1 MKNKKTLALLLSLGM
16 IFGLAACQSYPS
28 GKRVVTYKPIVRN
41 SEPLPYDKWRFQFI
55 TAEYF
60 YASISFVQFLDE
72 DNYIVQKF
80 MPDGAN
86 SDFRSVNS
94 WSKKLGGGAS
104 GIKNHGEALPQA
116 LLVCWNSVIDKKSYQ
131 TLFKFSPDVRQL
143 MREPAFYPGYEKQP
157 PDYRERIFIGLAPA
171 GTARAWL
178 RGIDKNNG
186 DNILVATG
194 ESVSGDNM
202 TICRD
207 KTNHPDG
214 YGEYSERIKNFIKG
228 KKYPYGE
235 W

>member
-1 MKNKKTLALLLSLGM
+1 M
-16 IFGLAACQSYPS
+16 
-28 GKRVVTYKPIVRN
+28 TYKPIVRN
-41 SEPLPYDKWRFQFI
+41 SEPLPYKRWEFQI
-55 TAEYF
+55 STPEYF
-60 YASISFVQFLDE
+60 PASISFVQFLDE

-80 MPDGAN
+80 MNDGAN
-86 SDFRSVNS
+86 SNYSSVNT
-94 WSKKLGGGAS
+94 WDKRIGGVS
-104 GIKNHGEALPQA
+104 DVIKNHGEALPQS
-116 LLVCWNSVIDKKSYQ
+116 LIICWDSVIDKKSYQ
-131 TLFKFSPDVRQL
+131 TLFKFSPDVRKL

-194 ESVSGDNM
+194 ESVSGDNI

>member
-1 MKNKKTLALLLSLGM
+1 MRNKRKLALLLSLGI

-41 SEPLPYDKWRFQFI
+41 SEPLPYDKWKFQFI
-55 TAEYF
+55 TPEYF

-80 MPDGAN
+80 MPDGADPDYN
-86 SDFRSVNS
+86 SVNS
-94 WSKKLGGGAS
+94 WSNKLGGGTS

-116 LLVCWNSVIDKKSYQ
+116 LLVCWDSVVDKKTYQ
-131 TLFKFSPDVRQL
+131 TKFIFTSDVRKL
-143 MREPAFYPGYEKQP
+143 MREPSAGHSVKNRVFYR
-157 PDYRERIFIGLAPA
+157 DTLFIGLAP
-171 GTARAWL
+171 GGITRAWL
-178 RGIDKNNG
+178 RGYDKNNG
-186 DNILVATG
+186 DNILVAKG

-214 YGEYSERIKNFIKG
+214 YGEYSEEIKSFIKE
-228 KKYPYGE
+228 KKHPYGE